1 MAKET
6 VYNNTLVSGAADE
19 TLTYTRYVKDESSGK
34 STKELLDEK
43 VNKTDQLGTTQIA
56 DKAVTTEKLENESV
70 TTDKLDA
77 ASVTTDKVADANITT
92 SKLADSSVETEKI
105 NNKAVTTDKLNDGA
119 VDNSKLSP
127 NAVTSEKI
135 KNESI
140 ITEKLNDRAVTTE
153 KVEEKAITNAKL
165 GDQSVDGRVVCEVSL
180 ETKHFANESVT
191 TEKVAR
197 KSITKDKLADN
208 AVDASQVVDGS
219 IGNAKL
225 SPDSVTTEKI
235 KDGSVTNEKIAD
247 NTLGIGKFDPEL
259 RKTIQAATGLPDDL
273 NQMIQDVDQSVKQL
287 HEKDTDLQS
296 QIDDKQQQITAND
309 DDISLL
315 QTRSTQMEEA
325 IKGISASGGASQASA
340 VTYENTESGLDSV
353 TAQGAIDE
361 LANKNKSQD
370 TEIGKKANS
379 ADVDSQ
385 IQTEQERVN
394 AELDKKFNKENL
406 SQEFGDSE
414 DKVVSQFAL
423 PFREIESPEFIK
435 AIVDTE
441 DHFLLG
447 IQLDGSIEW
456 GKGIPAPIRAKLQE
470 IINQCQQDKTDILAA
485 INAAKEELSA
495 SVASLQEGKVDKEEG
510 KSLIE
515 DEVKEC
521 FRIIENEEFLKAIV
535 DSDNKVLFGFYR
547 ATGEPYYP
555 LNEMY
560 HVIQN
565 KEYFAAWLDADDK
578 VVLGIRR
585 DGEIIGEIHAVNA
598 LKKVISQL
606 QSDLTS
612 LQEKVGTIDSNLKEL
627 LDVFSLQENP
637 EYMAVEK
644 DADGKV
650 LSATYNDGS
659 HYIHNAKSET
669 IPEEF
674 NHIEDPEG
682 RTEITTDAEE
692 KVMSYRDSSGK
703 KHEHDMEVTNL
714 DVSNVNLKGNSV
726 NNIQDALKA
735 NGFDVKTPI
744 DWSESSFIQI
754 PEPRFAIINVSNID
768 SMPTT
773 KKDNKKAFLEF
784 WDMHGNY
791 FKKHAIL
798 NAQGSSSMQ
807 FVKKNVAIDFCDDEW
822 VGDDTPKIRIG
833 NWVPQDSFHMKAY
846 YTDFFR
852 GVGAVSYKLY
862 DQIVRTRGNMY
873 DRPWKKALIDMSK
886 IGVTTKSLGN
896 PYVGDY
902 SLLTDT
908 GARCFPDGFPVAIYF
923 KGEFYGIFSFQ
934 LKKHRD
940 NYHLDKGTAENVHL
954 DGIIHYDT
962 LWNGTIN
969 WGTGENGFEIRNPKN
984 LYAIGGNKYDAD
996 IKQEEIAG
1004 QTEVDAW
1011 ITAGQLPDGTAISSK
1026 IKKNLQMTAK
1036 VKKYIQDFANS
1047 LNIIKDAATIYESSS
1062 KTEDD
1067 LKAFKQVFEKYYDAD
1082 NLIDYLIII
1091 DILRDGDS
1099 TRKNWQWFTYD
1110 GIKWWVGLYDCDC
1123 VFGASFLGMNI
1134 MPPVNYHQGSNGNLP
1149 LTFILKYYMDALN
1162 NRYKILADMGII
1174 SADHMIGLLQDWCMR
1189 IGTDFFKEEYKKWSD
1204 SPCIADSVVRD
1215 NYWEAVLDDSGNLQT
1230 DTSETYNATKAYNV
1244 GDVVSFGLNADMGYF
1259 KYKCIKATVALS
1271 ENIPHNVSAY
1281 SPIKVFK
1288 HCDNIYRVQKWIEQN
1303 IATMDKLYHYT
1314 RNN

>member
-1 MAKET
+1 MAEIQTIIGSLPVCRGEYDAEVSYFRDNQVTMYGSTFQSIADDNVGYPPAEERDDGK
-6 VYNNTLVSGAADE
+6 VYAINTDKWFIVANALAAYNAGKRIDDLAE
-19 TLTYTRYVKDESSGK
+19 NTEIKDEEG
-34 STKELLDEK
+34 T
-43 VNKTDQLGTTQIA
+43 VAKTPFRYIQ
-56 DKAVTTEKLENESV
+56 
-70 TTDKLDA
+70 
-77 ASVTTDKVADANITT
+77 
-92 SKLADSSVETEKI
+92 
-105 NNKAVTTDKLNDGA
+105 
-119 VDNSKLSP
+119 
-127 NAVTSEKI
+127 SEEFI
-135 KNESI
+135 F
-140 ITEKLNDRAVTTE
+140 
-153 KVEEKAITNAKL
+153 AK
-165 GDQSVDGRVVCEVSL
+165 
-180 ETKHFANESVT
+180 
-191 TEKVAR
+191 
-197 KSITKDKLADN
+197 
-208 AVDASQVVDGS
+208 VDAEDRLLFGFQWDGT
-219 IGNAKL
+219 
-225 SPDSVTTEKI
+225 PVF
-235 KDGSVTNEKIAD
+235 
-247 NTLGIGKFDPEL
+247 GKTSAVED
-259 RKTIQAATGLPDDL
+259 R
-273 NQMIQDVDQSVKQL
+273 
-287 HEKDTDLQS
+287 LQS
-296 QIDDKQQQITAND
+296 QVNLLADKIRNILGD
-309 DDISLL
+309 DDTTSAIDTLKEL
-315 QTRSTQMEEA
+315 KDFFANIDNTQTLTSILANLNATIGKVA
-325 IKGISASGGASQASA
+325 IK
-340 VTYENTESGLDSV
+340 
-353 TAQGAIDE
+353 DE
-361 LANKNKSQD
+361 EGEIQD
-370 TEIGKKANS
+370 T
-379 ADVDSQ
+379 
-385 IQTEQERVN
+385 
-394 AELDKKFNKENL
+394 
-406 SQEFGDSE
+406 
-414 DKVVSQFAL
+414 
-423 PFREIESPEFIK
+423 PFRVISNEEFIK
-435 AIVDTE
+435 AIVDAE
-441 DHFLLG
+441 D
-447 IQLDGSIEW
+447 
-456 GKGIPAPIRAKLQE
+456 
-470 IINQCQQDKTDILAA
+470 
-485 INAAKEELSA
+485 
-495 SVASLQEGKVDKEEG
+495 
-510 KSLIE
+510 
-515 DEVKEC
+515 
-521 FRIIENEEFLKAIV
+521 
-535 DSDNKVLFGFYR
+535 KVLFGFYR

-565 KEYFAAWLDADDK
+565 EEYFAAWVDTDDK

-598 LKKVISQL
+598 LKQVISQL
-606 QSDLTS
+606 QADLAS
-612 LQEKVGTIDSNLKEL
+612 LQEKVGTIDTNLKEL
-627 LDVFSLQENP
+627 LDVFSLQEIP
-637 EYMAVEK
+637 EYLAVEQ
-644 DADGKV
+644 DAEGKV
-650 LSATYNDGS
+650 LSATNPDGS

-669 IPEEF
+669 IPTEF
-674 NHIEDPEG
+674 EHIEDPEG
-682 RTEITTDAEE
+682 RMEITTDAEE
-692 KVMSYRDSSGK
+692 RVMSFRDSQGK
-703 KHEHDMEVTNL
+703 KHEHSMEVTNL
-714 DVSNVNLKGNSV
+714 DVSNLNLKGNSV

-735 NGFDVKTPI
+735 NGFDVNTPV
-744 DWSESSFIQI
+744 DWSDSSFIQI
-754 PEPRFAIINVSNID
+754 PEPRFAIINITNID

-773 KKDNKKAFLEF
+773 KTQNKKAFLEF

-798 NAQGSSSMQ
+798 NAQGSSSMN

-896 PYVGDY
+896 PYVGNY

-908 GARCFPDGFPVAIYF
+908 GARCFPDGFPVAVYF

-969 WGTGENGFEIRNPKN
+969 WGTGENSFEIRNPKN

-1281 SPIKVFK
+1281 SPIKEFK

-1303 IATMDKLYHYT
+1303 IANMDKLYHYT

>member
-1 MAKET
+1 MPTFRDDPKLGGM
-6 VYNNTLVSGAADE
+6 VPMM
-19 TLTYTRYVKDESSGK
+19 
-34 STKELLDEK
+34 
-43 VNKTDQLGTTQIA
+43 KTDDINDQAITK
-56 DKAVTTEKLENESV
+56 DKIRDGNVTTEKLADGAVS
-70 TTDKLDA
+70 TDKLPDGA
-77 ASVTTDKVADANITT
+77 IKTSKIADENITT
-92 SKLADSSVETEKI
+92 EKLAEGAVETSKIADQNVTSEKI
-105 NNKAVTTDKLNDGA
+105 ADQS

-127 NAVTSEKI
+127 EAVTYDKI
-135 KNESI
+135 KDRAV

-153 KVEEKAITNAKL
+153 KVEEKAITNPKL
-165 GDQSVDGRVVCEVSL
+165 GNQSVDGRVVREASL
-180 ETKHFANESVT
+180 ETKHFAN
-191 TEKVAR
+191 
-197 KSITKDKLADN
+197 
-208 AVDASQVVDGS
+208 G
-219 IGNAKL
+219 
-225 SPDSVTTEKI
+225 SVTTEKI
-235 KDGSVTNEKIAD
+235 KDGSVTNEKVAD
-247 NTLGIGKFDPEL
+247 DTLGIEKFDPEL
-259 RKTIQAATGLPDDL
+259 RKTIQAATGLPEDL
-273 NQMIQDVDQSVKQL
+273 SQMIQDVDKSVKQL
-287 HEKDTDLQS
+287 KEKDTDLQS
-296 QIDDKQQQITAND
+296 QINDKQQQITAND
-309 DDISLL
+309 GDISLL

-340 VTYENTESGLDSV
+340 VTYENTESGLDSIN
-353 TAQGAIDE
+353 AQGAIDE
-361 LANKNKSQD
+361 LANK
-370 TEIGKKANS
+370 
-379 ADVDSQ
+379 
-385 IQTEQERVN
+385 
-394 AELDKKFNKENL
+394 KFNKENI
-406 SQEFGDSE
+406 SQEFGDSK

-423 PFREIESPEFIK
+423 PFREIESPEFIN
-435 AIVDTE
+435 AIVDSE
-441 DHFLLG
+441 DHFLFG
-447 IQLDGSIEW
+447 IQLNGSIEW

-470 IINQCQQDKTDILAA
+470 IINQCQQDKTDILKA

-495 SVASLQEGKVDKEEG
+495 SITALQESKVDKEEG
-510 KSLIE
+510 KSLID

-521 FRIIENEEFLKAIV
+521 FKVIENEEFIKAIT
-535 DSDNKVLFGFYR
+535 DADDKVFFGIYR
-547 ATGEPYYP
+547 DTGKPYFP

-560 HVIQN
+560 HVEQN
-565 KEYFAAWLDADDK
+565 EEFFALWQDAANH
-578 VVLGIRR
+578 VLLGIRR

-598 LKKVISQL
+598 LKQVISQL

-612 LQEKVGTIDSNLKEL
+612 LQEKVGTIDTNLKEL

-674 NHIEDPEG
+674 SHIEDQEK
-682 RTEITTDAEE
+682 RMEIVADADG
-692 KVMSYRDSSGK
+692 KVMSFRDSQGK
-703 KHEHDMEVTNL
+703 KHEYAMEVTNL
-714 DVSNVNLKGNSV
+714 DVSNLNLQGNSV

-791 FKKHAIL
+791 FKKHAIF
-798 NAQGSSSMQ
+798 NAQGSSSLQ

-852 GVGAVSYKLY
+852 GVSAVSYKLY

-908 GARCFPDGFPVAIYF
+908 GARCFPDGFPVAVYF

-954 DGIIHYDT
+954 DGIICYDT

-969 WGTGENGFEIRNPKN
+969 WGTGENSFEIRNPKN

-1271 ENIPHNVSAY
+1271 ENIPHHVSAY

-1303 IATMDKLYHYT
+1303 IAIMDKLYHYT

>member
-1 MAKET
+1 MPT
-6 VYNNTLVSGAADE
+6 FRQD
-19 TLTYTRYVKDESSGK
+19 
-34 STKELLDEK
+34 TKIGGM
-43 VNKTDQLGTTQIA
+43 VPMMKTDDINDQAITK
-56 DKAVTTEKLENESV
+56 DKIRDGNVTTEKLAEGAVS
-70 TTDKLDA
+70 TDKLPDG
-77 ASVTTDKVADANITT
+77 SVKTEKIADENITT
-92 SKLADSSVETEKI
+92 SKLAEGAVSTSKIADQNVTKEKI
-105 NNKAVTTDKLNDGA
+105 ADQS

-127 NAVTSEKI
+127 EAVTYDKV
-135 KNESI
+135 KDKAI

-153 KVEEKAITNAKL
+153 KVEEKAITNTKL
-165 GDQSVDGRVVCEVSL
+165 GDQSVDGRVVREASL

-325 IKGISASGGASQASA
+325 IKDISASGGASQASA

-361 LANKNKSQD
+361 LAS
-370 TEIGKKANS
+370 
-379 ADVDSQ
+379 
-385 IQTEQERVN
+385 
-394 AELDKKFNKENL
+394 KKFNKENIA
-406 SQEFGDSE
+406 QEFGDSK

-435 AIVDTE
+435 AIVDAE

-470 IINQCQQDKTDILAA
+470 IINQCQQDKTDILEA
-485 INAAKEELSA
+485 INAAKKELSA
-495 SVASLQEGKVDKEEG
+495 SIIALQGSKVDKEEG

-521 FRIIENEEFLKAIV
+521 FRIISNDEFLWAVV
-535 DSDNKVLFGFYR
+535 DSEDRVLFGFYR
-547 ATGEPYYP
+547 ETGKPYYP
-555 LNEMY
+555 LNDMY

-565 KEYFAAWLDADDK
+565 EEYFAAWITTDDK

-585 DGEIIGEIHAVNA
+585 DGQIIGEIHAVNA
-598 LKKVISQL
+598 LKQVISHL
-606 QSDLTS
+606 QTDLAS
-612 LQEKVGTIDSNLKEL
+612 LQKKVGTIDTNLKEL
-627 LDVFSLQENP
+627 LNIFSLQENP
-637 EYMAVEK
+637 EYLAVEK

-669 IPEEF
+669 IPTEF
-674 NHIEDPEG
+674 EHIEDPEG
-682 RTEITTDAEE
+682 RTEITTDADR

-703 KHEHDMEVTNL
+703 KHEYAMEVTNL
-714 DVSNVNLKGNSV
+714 DVSNINLQGNSV
-726 NNIQDALKA
+726 NNIQDALKS

-773 KKDNKKAFLEF
+773 KTQNKKAFLEF
-784 WDMHGNY
+784 WDMQGNY

-798 NAQGSSSMQ
+798 NAQGRSSMS
-807 FVKKNVAIDFCDDEW
+807 FPKKNIAIDLCDDEW
-822 VGDDTPKIRIG
+822 VGDATPKLRIG
-833 NWVPQDSFHMKAY
+833 NWVPQDSFHMKAN

-852 GVGAVSYKLY
+852 GVGTVTYKLY
-862 DQIVRTRGNMY
+862 EEIVNTRGIFE
-873 DRPWKKALIDMSK
+873 DRPWKKALIDIDK
-886 IGVTTKSLGN
+886 IGTSTKSIGN
-896 PYVGDY
+896 PYVGNFN
-902 SLLTDT
+902 LLTDT
-908 GARCFPDGFPVAIYF
+908 GALCFPEGFPVACYLN
-923 KGEFYGIFSFQ
+923 GLFYGIFTWQ

-940 NYHLDKGTAENVHL
+940 NYHMNKDTAEHVHL
-954 DGIIHYDT
+954 DGIVNKDYF
-962 LWNGTIN
+962 WGGTID
-969 WGTGENGFEIRNPKN
+969 WSQFEVRNPKN

-1004 QTEVDAW
+1004 DTEVNAW
-1011 ITAGQLPDGTAISSK
+1011 IALGKLPDDTVISSK
-1026 IKKNLQMTAK
+1026 IKKNLQLTAK
-1036 VKKYIQDFANS
+1036 VKKYILAFSQF
-1047 LNIIKDAATIYESSS
+1047 LTEVKAAASTYENSS
-1062 KTEDD
+1062 KTSSD
-1067 LKAFKQVFEKYYDAD
+1067 LDTFKAVFEKYFDTD
-1082 NLIDYLIII
+1082 NVIDYLIIS
-1091 DILRDGDS
+1091 DISNNYDGIWGN
-1099 TRKNWQWFTYD
+1099 NWQLFTYD
-1110 GIKWWVGLYDCDC
+1110 GKKWWIGLYDVDGTWGNHYTGSKI
-1123 VFGASFLGMNI
+1123 VNVLTGHSSGSMNMPFGYI
-1134 MPPVNYHQGSNGNLP
+1134 
-1149 LTFILKYYMDALN
+1149 IKYYDKELKA
-1162 NRYKILADMGII
+1162 RYEELANQGII
-1174 SADHMIGLLQDWCMR
+1174 SYNHISAMLRNFTLK
-1189 IGTDFFKEEYKKWSD
+1189 IGTSFYDDEYSKWKD
-1204 SPCIADSVVRD
+1204 SPCASDSIVRND
-1215 NYWEAVLDDSGNLQT
+1215 YWELLLDEHGNPQT
-1230 DTSETYNATKAYNV
+1230 DSSESFDARTTYRV
-1244 GDVVSFGLNADMGYF
+1244 GDVVSFGLNENMGFYKF
-1259 KYKCIKATVALS
+1259 KCIKPNIALNS
-1271 ENIPHNVSAY
+1271 NTPHAISTF
-1281 SPIKVFK
+1281 SPIKEFR
-1288 HCDNIYRVQKWIEQN
+1288 HADNLYRLEKWVRQSLIN
-1303 IATMDKLYHYT
+1303 MDKLYEYT
-1314 RNN
+1314 RK